1 MVCVYILKSSKNGR
15 LYIGSTNNLERRLEE
30 HFSGRSKY
38 TSEVLP
44 LVLVF
49 TQEYESLLKARG
61 VECWLKRLKNK
72 DIIERIILD
81 GVIKK
86 GP

>member
-1 MVCVYILKSSKNGR
+1 MAVYILKSIKNGR
-15 LYIGSTNNLERRLEE
+15 FYIGSTNNLERRIRE

-44 LVLVF
+44 LILVF
-49 TQEYESLLKARG
+49 SQRYESLLKARR

-72 DIIERIILD
+72 DIFERIILD